1 MSQIRTV
8 FGLLLL
14 SAALAGCSKS
24 SSDAADT
31 AAAVSPT
38 AAAIT
43 GVADCDNFLNAYEQ
57 CLVDK
62 VPAAAS
68 AQMKLGIDQWKNA
81 WKTMAENAATR
92 DTLPQ
97 ICAQTRAASA
107 PALQAYGCTL

>member
-1 MSQIRTV
+1 MSLIRTV
-8 FGLLLL
+8 SGLLLL

-24 SSDAADT
+24 SSDRADT
-31 AAAVSPT
+31 AAAT
-38 AAAIT
+38 IT
-43 GVADCDNFLNAYEQ
+43 GIADCDNFLNAYEQ
-57 CLVDK
+57 CLADK

-81 WKTMAENAATR
+81 WKSMAENSATR
-92 DTLPQ
+92 DSLPQ

>member
-1 MSQIRTV
+1 MSQICTV
-8 FGLLLL
+8 SGLLLL
-14 SAALAGCSKS
+14 SAVFAGCSKS

-43 GVADCDNFLNAYEQ
+43 GVADCDNFLHAYEH
-57 CLVDK
+57 CLTDK
-62 VPAAAS
+62 IPAAAS
-68 AQMKLGIDQWKNA
+68 AQMKLGMDQWKSA
-81 WKTMAENAATR
+81 WKSMAENSATR
-92 DTLPQ
+92 DALPQ